1 MYDHWTDKPAQHN
14 RPPHQQHSSIIQLCL
29 EAAEKWINCF
39 EVNAPLCFISSRRI
53 KQVIT
58 RKLIAEPYWG
68 IKQTPNQMEGEMREK
83 NTYTGLLGIILE
95 AGHDSCLSY
104 NTINTNEDLGNRDDV
119 SRILKKKEKK
129 KGRKDLKVKKPI
141 TLW

>member
-1 MYDHWTDKPAQHN
+1 
-14 RPPHQQHSSIIQLCL
+14 
-29 EAAEKWINCF
+29 
-39 EVNAPLCFISSRRI
+39 
-53 KQVIT
+53 
-58 RKLIAEPYWG
+58 
-68 IKQTPNQMEGEMREK
+68 MEGEMGEK

-104 NTINTNEDLGNRDDV
+104 NTINTNEDLGNIDDV
-119 SRILKKKEKK
+119 SRILKKIFLK